1 MKDFRKNKQAFK
13 QVHLLA
19 IIILTLF
26 IHSFFHTSLLF
37 SKSLR
42 QLTMGQ
48 KKKKNTMR
56 QGKAERKAR
65 GKYRMEPMIVNWS
78 HHV

>member
-13 QVHLLA
+13 RVCLLA
-19 IIILTLF
+19 IIVLTLF
-26 IHSFFHTSLLF
+26 IHLFFHISSLF

-48 KKKKNTMR
+48 KKKKRIQGGGER
-56 QGKAERKAR
+56 QKGKQEASIEW
-65 GKYRMEPMIVNWS
+65 NQ
-78 HHV
+78 

>member
-13 QVHLLA
+13 RVCLLA
-19 IIILTLF
+19 IIVLTLF
-26 IHSFFHTSLLF
+26 IHLFFHISSLF

-48 KKKKNTMR
+48 KKKKNTR
-56 QGKAERKAR
+56 RRGKAERKAR

-78 HHV
+78 HV